1 VTVWNER
8 RLGECR
14 CCSRRRSAPPLL
26 PAIGSC
32 GLGVGPSWIRTPARP
47 SRRSIGGQG
56 LRGCLRS
63 SHPAKLGVCEGPP
76 RFLLLR
82 RHRSRPRLS
91 CYRGSREEAFSY
103 PPLCW
108 LDTARQFSAPGK
120 VILDKS
126 PARSQCPTGELRCS
140 RACPLYPQKR
150 TLTNDAWMSALCSQ
164 PRTGGAETRRHARRR
179 CCQCPIALNNGSE
192 HLPNSGGQ
200 SHCQRPPERHS
211 DCGVENVCAAR
222 SCPNCTE
229 KRKEA

>member
-1 VTVWNER
+1 
-8 RLGECR
+8 
-14 CCSRRRSAPPLL
+14 
-26 PAIGSC
+26 
-32 GLGVGPSWIRTPARP
+32 
-47 SRRSIGGQG
+47 
-56 LRGCLRS
+56 
-63 SHPAKLGVCEGPP
+63 EGPP

-150 TLTNDAWMSALCSQ
+150 TLRSASRMSALCQ
-164 PRTGGAETRRHARRR
+164 KQTFRTLLD
-179 CCQCPIALNNGSE
+179 IIV
-192 HLPNSGGQ
+192 GGQ
-200 SHCQRPPERHS
+200 GCSSSWSITRETSPSPISASGSVRR
-211 DCGVENVCAAR
+211 V
-222 SCPNCTE
+222 
-229 KRKEA
+229 

>member
-1 VTVWNER
+1 M
-8 RLGECR
+8 GECR
-14 CCSRRRSAPPLL
+14 CCSRRRPTPPLL

-32 GLGVGPSWIRTPARP
+32 GLGVGPSRIRTPARP

-63 SHPAKLGVCEGPP
+63 SHPAKSGVCEGPP
-76 RFLLLR
+76 QFLLLR
-82 RHRSRPRLS
+82 RHRFRPRLS

-126 PARSQCPTGELRCS
+126 QARSQCPTGELQCS

-150 TLTNDAWMSALCSQ
+150 TLPDDGWMSALCQ
-164 PRTGGAETRRHARRR
+164 KRTSGHSYSISWSARDSSVRR
-179 CCQCPIALNNGSE
+179 CAGFCAAVRPMCRFLSVLRSPFVLYVRIVELEKIRLYSY
-192 HLPNSGGQ
+192 LPNHWGIV
-200 SHCQRPPERHS
+200 QR
-211 DCGVENVCAAR
+211 
-222 SCPNCTE
+222 
-229 KRKEA
+229 